1 MTAASMIAIAFELNG
16 QPARVRVAAAT
27 TLVDLLRET
36 LALTGSKV
44 GCGVGDCGACTVLLD
59 GAPVLACLV
68 LAAEVAGRRITTI
81 EDTDDDRLAR
91 LRAAFV
97 AEGALQCGF
106 CTPGMIL
113 AARPLADDADAAT
126 IRAALVGNLCRCT
139 GYAAIVRAVQR
150 AGRATALRADA
161 PTAPRGKNPR
171 RPPRSPRG

>member
-1 MTAASMIAIAFELNG
+1 MTRPPTIVAIAFELNG
-16 QPARVRVAAAT
+16 RAQRTSVAAAT

-36 LALTGSKV
+36 LGQTGSKV
-44 GCGVGDCGACTVLLD
+44 GCGAGDCGACTVLLD

-68 LAAEVAGRRITTI
+68 LAAEVAGRRVTTI
-81 EDTDDDRLAR
+81 EDVDDERLAR

-126 IRAALVGNLCRCT
+126 IRAALAGNLCRCT

-150 AGRATALRADA
+150 AGRTR
-161 PTAPRGKNPR
+161 PRR
-171 RPPRSPRG
+171 RPPRTRRG